1 MFNCL
6 YLLFERSHNNLQH
19 NLHLITAGP
28 TMTMDDTSH
37 SAKRVFVDYAGS
49 NPSVAVNRNRNIG
62 GPIASSAQEN
72 IDSAECFPW
81 TIQRHHSNNVNRLEV
96 RAALSMSVNVLPF
109 WLCTFPVSFHAISLY
124 WCIRLEGDC
133 AAVLSVGSIVRD
145 FFLFHSIYNPIMY
158 MSTSSEFRRSLLHI
172 AWKLKNKLFV
182 LLHSRWWWWSRH
194 S

>member
-1 MFNCL
+1 
-6 YLLFERSHNNLQH
+6 
-19 NLHLITAGP
+19 
-28 TMTMDDTSH
+28 MDDTSH
-37 SAKRVFVDYAGS
+37 SAKRVFVDYAGNNS
-49 NPSVAVNRNRNIG
+49 SVAVKNKNTG
-62 GPIASSAQEN
+62 GPFASFAAQEN
-72 IDSAECFPW
+72 IDSTECFPW

-109 WLCTFPVSFHAISLY
+109 WLCTFPVSVHAIAMY

-133 AAVLSVGSIVRD
+133 AVVLSVGSFVRD

-182 LLHSRWWWWSRH
+182 LLHSIRWWWSRR